1 MKSNSK
7 KGIAMPIILG
17 LVLCIAIWVGSLA
30 WTMTN
35 SRSRYQQVIK
45 SRQANFLARSAF
57 QHFFLKLKTMQRLCP
72 QSIKVLEEANQDEKK
87 NLHGVFI
94 EDIIVPPDD
103 KFSGEK
109 LSYKINDFNIESI
122 DFDRS
127 LVTIAVRSEG
137 KYGGAKNNLKR
148 LVRISR

>member
-1 MKSNSK
+1 
-7 KGIAMPIILG
+7 MPIILG

-35 SRSRYQQVIK
+35 SRSRYQQIIK
-45 SRQANFLARSAF
+45 SRQANFIARSGF

-72 QSIKVLEEANQDEKK
+72 ESVRALEEANADEKK
-87 NLHGVFI
+87 VLHDVFI

-103 KFSGEK
+103 KFSGDK
-109 LSYKINDFNIESI
+109 FSYRIERFDIESI
-122 DFDRS
+122 DYDRS
-127 LVTIAVRSEG
+127 VLTIGVTSSG
-137 KYGGAKNNLKR
+137 SYGGEKNLLKR